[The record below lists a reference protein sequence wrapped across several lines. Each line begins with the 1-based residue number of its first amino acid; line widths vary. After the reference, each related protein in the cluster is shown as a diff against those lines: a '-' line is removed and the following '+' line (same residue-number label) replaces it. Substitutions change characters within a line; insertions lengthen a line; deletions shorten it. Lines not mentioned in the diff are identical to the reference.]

1 MVIWIVYV
9 AFLEC
14 LEIIEQISQKNWV
27 NWELQKNSNKKN
39 IHKYLTLKAQLIFK
53 NLLNKNKKD
62 IYGILKIYVE
72 EGVYICK
79 YLHLD
84 DIYVI
89 INL

>member
-1 MVIWIVYV
+1 M
-9 AFLEC
+9 
-14 LEIIEQISQKNWV
+14 
-27 NWELQKNSNKKN
+27 
-39 IHKYLTLKAQLIFK
+39 TLKAQLIFK
-53 NLLNKNKKD
+53 KLLNKNKKG
-62 IYGILKIYVE
+62 IYGILKIYME